1 MERLVRF
8 MLGQSGREYKNG
20 MQGRILTAALL
31 GTALVGAGIAVLPAD
46 AESQARSLSMR
57 PASMGTFTP
66 ASADPQMAR
75 ALRRAGISSRGMRFT
90 PSGSQQGD
98 RPVTVAVRARGSAP
112 QQSAR
117 DAEVAMASSSQG
129 SLTAVTP
136 SAYNLGVSVG
146 WRRFAISGDVSRVDN
161 GLLPGRSRES
171 ANVGVSYSGSN
182 WSTRVQLSA
191 DRPAEN
197 SAPSLVDNEER
208 VALDVGGSYSIA
220 RNLDITG
227 GVRYQRQHR
236 LETVPDGERDS
247 QAVYVGTAFR
257 F

>member
-1 MERLVRF
+1 MR
-8 MLGQSGREYKNG
+8 
-20 MQGRILTAALL
+20 GRILTAALI
-31 GTALVGAGIAVLPAD
+31 GTALVGAGLTLAPGN

-57 PASMGTFTP
+57 PSSIGTFTP
-66 ASADPQMAR
+66 ASADPRMAQ

-90 PSGSQQGD
+90 PSGADRQGD
-98 RPVTVAVRARGSAP
+98 RPVTVAVRARNSAP
-112 QQSAR
+112 GQSDR
-117 DAEVAMASSSQG
+117 DAEIAMASSSQG

-146 WRRFAISGDVSRVDN
+146 WRRFAISGDVARVDN
-161 GLLPGRSRES
+161 GILPGRSRES
-171 ANVGVSYSGSN
+171 ANVGVSYSGRS

-191 DRPAEN
+191 DRPASD
-197 SAPSLVDNEER
+197 SAPSVIDNEER

-220 RNLDITG
+220 RNIDITG

-236 LETVPDGERDS
+236 LETLPDNERDS